1 MLGKTCEKNDEFAL
15 LSLSLK
21 WGGGS
26 ENVNSKIRRTN
37 ESD

>member
-21 WGGGS
+21 WGGS
-26 ENVNSKIRRTN
+26 ENVNSKIR
-37 ESD
+37 

>member
-21 WGGGS
+21 WGGVRKC
-26 ENVNSKIRRTN
+26 ELKKQTN
-37 ESD
+37 E